1 MIVEK
6 KCHYPHKYTVNK
18 YMQLMAKQMSFS
30 VSSRSHVILKTS
42 IFIISNRREAPY

>member
-6 KCHYPHKYTVNK
+6 KCHYPHKYTVK
-18 YMQLMAKQMSFS
+18 KHMQLMAYQKSFS

-42 IFIISNRREAPY
+42 IFIISNRGEAPY